1 MLSLLFFCFLLISVF
16 IVLMNYGIFYN
27 NFKNNGTVSWIPLFG
42 GFLLSICIYYFSDFS
57 FLTSLFI
64 GITIDLG
71 CLFGFVYNF
80 ILFKKIN
87 NLVYNLNYFL
97 RYKNNKKLREVKKYI
112 SELSDKQKEEIIASS
127 IYEQNFGID
136 NQGIIKTSNKIE
148 SFFLNFKSVKIY
160 NIYLSLELMNNTNNN
175 KEVINIGHYKTYK
188 IILDKNKEKVV
199 DEQFFCFYEDKSE
212 NFYDYLLT
220 EILYYKK

>member
-1 MLSLLFFCFLLISVF
+1 MLSFLFFCFLLISLF

-42 GFLLSICIYYFSDFS
+42 GFLLSICIYYFTEFS
-57 FLTSLFI
+57 FITSLFI
-64 GITIDLG
+64 GITVDLG

-87 NLVYNLNYFL
+87 NLIYNLNYFL
-97 RYKNNKKLREVKKYI
+97 RYKNNKRLREVKKYI
-112 SELSDKQKEEIIASS
+112 SELSDKQKEEIVFSS
-127 IYEQNFGID
+127 INEQNPSID
-136 NQGIIKTSNKIE
+136 NQSIIQTSNKIE
-148 SFFLNFKSVKIY
+148 SFFLNFKSVNIY
-160 NIYLSLELMNNTNNN
+160 NIYLSLELMNNNND
-175 KEVINIGHYKTYK
+175 KELINIGYYKKYR
-188 IILDKNKEKVV
+188 IILDKNKGKVV
-199 DEQFFCFYEDKSE
+199 DEQFFCFYEDKSV